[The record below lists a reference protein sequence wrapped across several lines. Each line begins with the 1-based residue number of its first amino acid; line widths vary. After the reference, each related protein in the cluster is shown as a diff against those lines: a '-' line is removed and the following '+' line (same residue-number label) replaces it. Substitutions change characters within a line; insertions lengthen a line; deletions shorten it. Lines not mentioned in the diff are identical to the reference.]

1 MNVITVIQA
10 DLEVTTLG
18 TKSRLG
24 DEIGGEP
31 VLRRTVRRVE
41 RIEPIGRVFVLCPP
55 AQTQRVAALL
65 AGTRA
70 EVGHVDCGDAPW
82 RTLIRS
88 ARKWSLDGWRGGIGG
103 AASYDEFVDCRAVA
117 RLLAGQKADA
127 VLCVPP
133 AAPALS
139 PKLAT
144 GMIEL
149 LQRTA
154 DDSRMVFAQAP
165 PGLTGLLMQPDLVEE
180 LAAQTMPVGWVF
192 SYKPDTPRKDL
203 IFLPCC
209 YELPSALRY
218 ASARL
223 TADTDRSF
231 RRVAHL
237 LAAHP
242 DDDPDAV
249 GRWLAQNVEANL
261 PPRPREI
268 EIELTT
274 DDSYP
279 DTLMRPRGKRVP
291 ARGPIA
297 PALVERL
304 VHEVAQD
311 DDALI
316 VLGGFGDPLL
326 HPEFDAILERIRACL
341 VMPSGVGV
349 CVKTTGVSLTED
361 HSDALIGQRVDILQ
375 VMLDAWSPELYA
387 RVQSPNAPHRADL
400 PAVLANLDRLAAMRA
415 DRQSALPIVV
425 PDLTKS
431 RDNVDEMEAFYD
443 GWIGRLGAVTI
454 TGYADRANQV
464 DDRRVINMAP
474 PTRRPCRRLKSRC
487 LILADGRVT
496 LCDQD
501 FRGLAVVGDLE
512 RRDLAAIWMGEEYLR
527 LRAAHENGT
536 TDALTLCA
544 PCTEWHRD

>member
-1 MNVITVIQA
+1 MNIVAVIQA

-18 TKSRLG
+18 TKSRLA

-41 RIEPIGRVFVLCPP
+41 QIEPIDRVFVLCPP
-55 AQTQRVAALL
+55 EQSRRTASLL
-65 AGTRA
+65 AGTKA
-70 EVGHVDCGDAPW
+70 EVRHVDCGDAPW

-117 RLLAGQKADA
+117 RLLADQKVDA

-149 LQRTA
+149 LERTA
-154 DDSRMVFAQAP
+154 DDSRMIFAQAP

-180 LAAQTMPVGWVF
+180 LAAQTTPVGWVF

-203 IFLPCC
+203 IFMPCC

-223 TADTDRSF
+223 MADTDRSF

-249 GRWLAQNVEANL
+249 GRWLAQSLETDL

-274 DDSYP
+274 DDPYP
-279 DTLMRPRGKRVP
+279 DTLMRPRGKQVP

-304 VHEVAQD
+304 VTEMAQD

-316 VLGGFGDPLL
+316 VLGGFGDPLM
-326 HPEFDAILERIRACL
+326 HPEFDAILERIHACVGTL
-341 VMPSGVGV
+341 SGVGV
-349 CVKTTGVSLTED
+349 CVKTLGVALTED
-361 HSDALIGQRVDILQ
+361 HAHALIGQRVDILQ
-375 VMLDAWSPELYA
+375 VLLDAWSPELYA
-387 RVQSPNAPHRADL
+387 RLQSPDAPDRADL
-400 PAVLANLDRLAAMRA
+400 PAVLANLDRLASMRA

-425 PDLTKS
+425 PDMTKS

-454 TGYADRANQV
+454 TGYTDRAAQV
-464 DDRRVINMAP
+464 EDRRVINMAP
-474 PTRRPCRRLKSRC
+474 PTRRPCRRLKSHC

-496 LCDQD
+496 FCDQD
-501 FRGLAVVGDLE
+501 FRGLSVAGDMEGVDLSSIWLGE
-512 RRDLAAIWMGEEYLR
+512 QYRRI
-527 LRAAHENGT
+527 RAAHDDGT
-536 TDALTLCA
+536 VDALTLCA
-544 PCTEWHRD
+544 ACTEWHRD